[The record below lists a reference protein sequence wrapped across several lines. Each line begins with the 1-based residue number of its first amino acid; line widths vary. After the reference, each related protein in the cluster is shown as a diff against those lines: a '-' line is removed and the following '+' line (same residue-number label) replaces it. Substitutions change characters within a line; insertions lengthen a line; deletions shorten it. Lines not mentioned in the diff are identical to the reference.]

1 MAAQSP
7 TRNPRN
13 QLVAGAFL
21 GLWSVAGW
29 WSALGTAALWTDDY
43 GADPGPGLLP
53 VLALSLLSAGALGLV
68 LNGLRGMLSAP
79 AAPGYWSGL
88 RRHTLMPA
96 VFVAS
101 LLVYVPAIELAG
113 FIPASGAF
121 ALLWMAALGLK
132 RPGGARPGALA
143 AAGAGT
149 LIGVGLIYFVFV
161 VLIGVPV
168 G

>member
-1 MAAQSP
+1 MAAESP
-7 TRNPRN
+7 ARNSRN
-13 QLVAGAFL
+13 QLIAGVFL

-29 WSALGTAALWTDDY
+29 WSALGTAALWADDY

-53 VLALSLLSAGALGLV
+53 VLALSLLSAGALWLV
-68 LNGLRGMLSAP
+68 LSGVRGMLSAP

-96 VFVAS
+96 LFVAS
-101 LLVYVPAIELAG
+101 LLIYVPAIELAG
-113 FIPASGAF
+113 FIPASGTF
-121 ALLWMAALGLK
+121 ALLWMVALGLK
-132 RPGGARPGALA
+132 RRRGASTATLA
-143 AAGAGT
+143 VAGAGA

>member
-13 QLVAGAFL
+13 QLVAGVFL

-29 WSALGTAALWTDDY
+29 WSALGTAAVWADDY

-53 VLALSLLSAGALGLV
+53 VLALSLLSAGALWLV
-68 LNGLRGMLSAP
+68 LSGARGMLSAP

-88 RRHTLMPA
+88 RRHTLLPA
-96 VFVAS
+96 LFVAS
-101 LLVYVPAIELAG
+101 LLIYVPAIELAG

-121 ALLWMAALGLK
+121 ALLWMAALGLQ
-132 RPGGARPGALA
+132 RTAGARTGALA
-143 AAGAGT
+143 TAGAGA